1 MALNFNT
8 APYYDDFDQTKNY
21 HRILFRPGYA
31 VQARELTQLQTSL
44 SNQIKQFG
52 NNIFVNGTLVTGGQ
66 RTFEND
72 VHSIKVDSSYD
83 GTAVAIANFED
94 KIITGADSGAKAR
107 VKLALGETVNDP
119 ITFIIKGISDGDV
132 TEANP
137 TGQFI
142 AGERVYTDDAVPFS
156 AQIAYNATSPS
167 SFLNNAMMFAIDSG
181 VFYINGNFVYL
192 EAQKIA
198 VAKYDNTSSK
208 TIGLTVSEEIL
219 TSDTNEDLLDAAQGT
234 PNYTA
239 PGANRYAITLTLS
252 TKAVL
257 AANEIVVG
265 QKYEI
270 VTTGNTDF
278 TVIGSENNSIGTQFT
293 ATATTTGTGTV
304 INVIDNFIEVAR
316 VVDGLLT
323 VNKDKTIYSEIGK
336 ELARRTYD
344 ESGDYAVRK
353 WPLQVLESTDII
365 SAADYVD
372 FGLSNV
378 LLLTIGKTYKIVS
391 IGTTDFTKV
400 GAPYNEVGTEF
411 TALISPAGG
420 TGYGTEY
427 CYTTGT
433 GSVVDVDIF
442 TAALDPGKGYIK
454 GFEFETQQQTPL
466 TLDRGRDTVQV
477 NQQDTA
483 VAYGNFVYV
492 TSVAGTT
499 PFVTNSTTAT
509 EYTTVYLH
517 SLPKAAAAA
526 GSKIGTAQVRWMQY
540 TAGTVGTSTCVYKMS
555 LFNIQMDAGK
565 YFNDVESIT
574 LSASSGASGANISTL
589 SKQGGTTYTSITVSS
604 TALVAGQRYTIY
616 SGTSTYPGAASTA
629 IGTTFVCTSAGTIG
643 SGSGVVITA
652 SDTTLLSGAD
662 APGLVFNLPN
672 QFVKSV
678 TDENGDSL
686 SQYQT
691 QKTFTITWSGT
702 TSTAINT
709 SGGTERFVG
718 TAGAAQSTTVQNT
731 YYHLVD
737 NTSGA
742 VIDLSSLGGY
752 ITLGSLTSGSAQ
764 SLTINQGSGSY
775 TSGTLIATTTINGAS
790 ARTKT
795 LKVASTAGETWRYK
809 VINKGSVN
817 TTNGGKD
824 SLDIAD
830 IYELKYVYNVGGTG
844 YANAAAI
851 EAQLTLSLT
860 TGEIT
865 SWGTITDY
873 TDVTT
878 NYELDDGQRDEF
890 YDYGN
895 LILRG
900 AAPDASND
908 FIVAVFRSFTHSGY
922 GFCTVDS
929 YPSTEIPY
937 NRIPSFTSPAT
948 GNYYDL
954 KDCVDFRPIKVSG
967 SLTLGLV
974 PDPTTTFDASY
985 SYYLGR
991 FDKIVATSDKQFVV
1005 AKGIPAVNPVVPKD
1019 VSNGMTLYVVAIPPY
1034 TADLSDVQIKY
1045 IDNKRYTMRDIGRLE
1060 KRINNLEYYT
1070 QLTLLEKQAKDTS
1083 IPDATNFEKFKNGFA
1098 VDAFTSQDVFMAG
1111 QTAWSKRRWAWWN
1124 SWFNGSTTW
1133 NGSSQ
1138 NYSENS
1144 IADATNKDFNAAI
1157 DPINAELRA
1166 PFTVSFHDFEYT
1178 EDNGGAD
1185 KTSKVGDLV
1194 SLDYTEVNFI
1204 DQPLASTYVNIN
1216 PFDVIRFL
1224 GTITLEPNFDQWVE
1238 TKTLPAVNKVVDVQ
1252 MPDLPDKTSTIVT
1265 ASYNSGKLFKETGRT
1280 TSTTSTVT
1288 SVKTQSLGTQVVDV
1302 QFIPYIRAKTVI
1314 GSGKAFK
1321 PNSRLYG
1328 FIEGTPISS
1337 YMRPLTR
1344 YKVQHISGPTFSYDQ
1359 GVWEQLSFRLDNSTS
1374 KSSGTVY
1381 SKSKTAMY
1389 TDTLSDGSGYRYL
1402 SVYDDVVVGTAPVEK
1417 RVETTKAIG
1426 PVFST
1431 RKSTSIIK
1439 PSALYDGHTVKVTV
1453 MGTTDW
1459 IRISDGKTTTASYSN
1474 GGTALTIGSVSSSNG
1489 GFAVG
1494 QTVYGTGIPN
1504 NTIILAQLT
1513 GTKYGA
1519 GTYTVSN
1526 AFTSTQSS
1534 ATVYGDFASVAFTGY
1549 IIGNVLFVVSTRH
1562 GSVKNGVYLF
1572 KSTSAAGS
1580 QIDLPTSVRGKANH
1594 SNSKIVP
1601 AKATN
1606 AWVLSRNL
1614 GKIGTKA
1621 SPVEFRGLSV
1631 GDSMVYLSNTSGI
1644 KGTGKCSVDGT
1655 VTTGSSGSIVTTSAT
1670 TSDTYIT
1677 GSRGGLAK
1685 VISKETYALGAA
1697 LLPDEYGNLA
1707 FEFQIPAD
1715 KFKTGERNIRLIN
1728 KEDNDTQTQT
1738 SVGEA
1743 KYTAIGL
1750 VQTKQETILTTRAIQ
1765 NQKTTVITGYAYD
1778 PTAQSFFVE
1787 SVAYPLGICVTS
1799 VDIYFQSKSASIP
1812 VELQIRRNVNGY
1824 PASVWD
1830 IPFAQVIKRAN
1841 DVSVSSDG
1849 TVATTFTFPSPIY
1862 LAPGEYS
1869 IVLLANTQ
1877 EYNVFVSEMGGK
1889 VLGGTAIID
1898 KQPYTGSLFKSQ
1910 NASTW
1915 EADQNKDLKFKI
1927 RRAKFSTTGTAYF
1940 NIEDPDDIQDYHIL
1954 HVKTAT
1960 VEPTGSTVNWY
1971 AKAYYPSGSWDP
1983 TGTTGW
1989 YRVNINQDINYDSL
2003 KRLAAKDDL
2012 TGGEL
2017 GSGDTPSFRLRADLV
2032 SPSDAATPLIDVKG
2046 LSISAAINDINDYS
2060 YTAPTSDAYVTYL
2073 NTQITNVNDDVFDH
2087 IALGMNVV
2095 GTNSA
2100 GTIISGIVNGIDGA
2114 AKTISVTEASGSST
2128 DTSVAATT
2136 IAVPAASA
2144 VATGSISGT
2153 TLTIGSYAA
2162 LTFNGSTGVI
2172 ATPSTSKTFDGSSSA
2187 IITLDRDK
2195 IYIPAH
2201 GYATGQELIYTN
2213 GGGTSIGGLTTAT
2226 TYFAIVVDN
2235 DNIKLGASYDAALNG
2250 VAVDLLA
2257 LGSGTS
2263 HNLVGPTV
2271 INYTSHGLVT
2281 GQKVVYANGG
2291 GTSITGLTTGYTY
2304 WVIRVSANYI
2314 RLASSQS
2321 NAIAGT
2327 AIAISAGSGASHTL
2341 TQVGTFAADQ
2351 TITGAGIPFG
2361 TYITTLG
2368 SGTGGAGTYTLNQ
2381 DCGTIS
2387 SQTIYAGVDTTNLS
2401 LTFTQNETAKTGGGG
2416 IAKYITK
2423 VINLNDGFDATNL
2436 CVTVDVNKP
2445 TGTGIRVYYR
2455 VLPTESTTPI
2465 TDIGWSL
2472 MQIEKGVEI
2481 ANSVSDYDFKEHRF
2495 FPYGAFTTYGVPT
2508 DGPLT
2513 TRFNAFQVK
2522 VVLLS
2527 DSRTQS
2533 PRLKDFRAIAL
2544 DQ

>member
-8 APYYDDFDQTKNY
+8 APYYDDFDETKNY
-21 HRILFRPGYA
+21 HRILFRPGFA
-31 VQARELTQLQTSL
+31 VQARELTQLQTNL

-72 VHSIKVDSSYD
+72 VHSIKVDSSF
-83 GTAVAIANFED
+83 GGNAVSPLNFQD
-94 KIITGADSGAKAR
+94 KIITGADSGARAR
-107 VKLALGETVNDP
+107 VKLALGETINDP
-119 ITFIIKGISDGDV
+119 ITLIVKEISDGDV
-132 TEANP
+132 TVGNP

-142 AGERVYTDDAVPFS
+142 GGERIYTDDAVPFE
-156 AQIAYNATSPS
+156 AQIAFDPASPN
-167 SFLNNAMMFAIDSG
+167 SFANTAMMFAINSG

-198 VAKYDNTSSK
+198 VSKYDNTSSK
-208 TIGLTVSEEIL
+208 TIGLTVSEQIL

-234 PNYTA
+234 PNFTA

-257 AANEIVVG
+257 DANEIVVG

-270 VTTGNTDF
+270 VTSGNTDF
-278 TVIGSENNSIGTQFT
+278 TVIGSENNAIGTVFT

-323 VNKDKTIYSEIGK
+323 VNNDRTIYSEIGK

-353 WPLQVLESTDII
+353 WPLQILESEDRI
-365 SAADYVD
+365 SADDYPD

-378 LLLTIGKTYKIVS
+378 LLLTVGKTYKIS
-391 IGTTDFTKV
+391 AIGTTDFTKV

-411 TALISPAGG
+411 EALIGTGG
-420 TGYGTEY
+420 FGYGTEY

-454 GFEFETQQQTPL
+454 GYEFETQQQTPL
-466 TLDRGRDTVQV
+466 TLDRGRDIVQV
-477 NQQDTA
+477 DQQDTA
-483 VAYGNFVYV
+483 VAYGNFIFVDNV
-492 TSVAGTT
+492 GGTT
-499 PFVTNSTTAT
+499 PLVTNSTTAT

-517 SLPKAAAAA
+517 NLPKAGVAA

-540 TAGTVGTSTCVYKMS
+540 VAGTVGTATCVYKMS
-555 LFNIQMDAGK
+555 LFNIQMDSGK
-565 YFNDVESIT
+565 FFNDVESIT
-574 LSASSGASGANISTL
+574 LSASSGASGANVDAL
-589 SKQGGTTYTSITVSS
+589 SKQGGTTYTSITVAS
-604 TALVAGQRYTIY
+604 TALVVGQRYTIY

-629 IGTTFVCTSAGTIG
+629 VGTTFVCTSAGTIAT
-643 SGSGVVITA
+643 GSGVVITA

-662 APGLVFNLPN
+662 SQGLVFNLPN
-672 QFVKSV
+672 QFVRSV
-678 TDENGDSL
+678 TDEDGASQ

-702 TSTAINT
+702 TSTAITT

-718 TAGAAQSTTVQNT
+718 TAGAAQSTTIQNT

-742 VIDLSSLGGY
+742 VIDLAGVGGF
-752 ITLGSLTSGSAQ
+752 ITLGSLTPGSSQ
-764 SLTINQGSGSY
+764 TLTINRGSGSY
-775 TSGTLIATTTINGAS
+775 TSGTLIATTTISGAQ

-795 LKVASTAGETWRYK
+795 LKVASTAGETWRVK

-817 TTNGGKD
+817 TTNGGRD

-873 TDVTT
+873 ADVTT
-878 NYELDDGQRDEF
+878 SYELDDGQRDEF

-900 AAPDASND
+900 AAPDAAND
-908 FIVAVFRSFTHSGY
+908 FIVAVYRAFTHSGF

-937 NRIPSFTSPAT
+937 NRIPSFVSPST
-948 GNYYDL
+948 GNNFDL
-954 KDCVDFRPIKVSG
+954 KDCVDFRPIKVG
-967 SLTLGLV
+967 GALTLGLV
-974 PDPTTTFDASY
+974 PDSTTTFDASY

-991 FDKIVATSDKQFVV
+991 FDKIVATADKQFIV
-1005 AKGIPAVNPVVPKD
+1005 AKGIPSATPKVPAD

-1034 TADLSDVQIKY
+1034 TADLSDIQIKY

-1060 KRINNLEYYT
+1060 KRINTLEYYT
-1070 QLTLLEKQAKDTS
+1070 QLTLLEKQAKDTA

-1124 SWFNGSTTW
+1124 SWFNGQTTS
-1133 NGSSQ
+1133 NPTSQ

-1144 IADATNKDFNAAI
+1144 IADATNVDFNAAI
-1157 DPINAELRA
+1157 DPLNAELRA
-1166 PFTVSFHDFEYT
+1166 PFTVSFHDFEYL
-1178 EDNGGAD
+1178 EDNRGSD
-1185 KTSKVGDLV
+1185 RTSKIGDLV
-1194 SLDYTEVNFI
+1194 SLDYTEVAFI
-1204 DQPLASTYVNIN
+1204 DQLLASTYVNIN

-1224 GTITLEPNFDQWVE
+1224 GTIILEPNFDQWVE

-1252 MPDLPDKTSTIVT
+1252 MPDLPDRTVTVVTS
-1265 ASYNSGKLFKETGRT
+1265 GRGRGFRETGRNT
-1280 TSTTSTVT
+1280 TVSTTVVSTKTASMGT
-1288 SVKTQSLGTQVVDV
+1288 SVVDV
-1302 QFIPYIRAKTVI
+1302 QFIPFIRARTII
-1314 GSGKAFK
+1314 GSGTAFK

-1328 FIEGTPISS
+1328 FIEGTPVSS
-1337 YMRPLTR
+1337 FMRPLTR
-1344 YKVQHISGPTFSYDQ
+1344 YKVQHISGPTFSYAQ

-1374 KSSGTVY
+1374 KAAGTVY
-1381 SKSKTAMY
+1381 SRAKTAMY
-1389 TDTLSDGSGYRYL
+1389 SDTLPDGSGYRYL
-1402 SVYDDVVVGTAPVEK
+1402 SVYDDVVVGTPPVEK
-1417 RVETTKAIG
+1417 RVVTTKAIG

-1431 RKSTSIIK
+1431 RKSSSIIR
-1439 PSALYDGHTVKVTV
+1439 PSALYDGHTVKITV
-1453 MGTTDW
+1453 MGSTDW
-1459 IRISDGKTTTASYSN
+1459 LRISDGKTTTASYSN
-1474 GGTALTIGSVSSSNG
+1474 TGTTLTIASVTTSNG

-1504 NTIILAQLT
+1504 NTIIVAQVS
-1513 GTKYGA
+1513 GTRYGA
-1519 GTYTVSN
+1519 GVYTVSN
-1526 AFTSTQSS
+1526 PFTSTQSG
-1534 ATVYGDFASVAFTGY
+1534 ATVHADFAKVAFTGY
-1549 IIGNVLFVVSTRH
+1549 TIGNVLFVVSTRH
-1562 GSVKNGVYLF
+1562 GSLRNGVHLF
-1572 KSTSAAGS
+1572 RSIMTSGS
-1580 QIDLPTSVRGKANH
+1580 QITLPTSIRGRA
-1594 SNSKIVP
+1594 SNSNSRFVP
-1601 AKATN
+1601 ARATN
-1606 AWVLSRNL
+1606 AWLLSRDL
-1614 GKIGTKA
+1614 GRVGTA
-1621 SPVEFRGLSV
+1621 AAPVEFRGLEI
-1631 GDSMVYLSNTSGI
+1631 GDSLVFLANTAGI
-1644 KGTGKCSVDGT
+1644 TGTGKASVDGT
-1655 VTTGSSGSIVTTSAT
+1655 VTTGSAGSIVTTSAA
-1670 TSDTYIT
+1670 TSDSYIT
-1677 GSRGGLAK
+1677 GTRGGLAK
-1685 VISKETYALGAA
+1685 VITKETYALGAA
-1697 LLPDEYGNLA
+1697 LLPDSYGNLA

-1715 KFKTGERNIRLIN
+1715 RFKTGERNLRLIN

-1750 VQTKQETILTTRAIQ
+1750 VQTKQETILTTRSIQ
-1765 NQKTTVITGYAYD
+1765 NQKTTTISGVAFPVD

-1787 SVAYPLGICVTS
+1787 SVAYPAGICVTS
-1799 VDIYFQSKSASIP
+1799 VDIFFQSRSTSIP

-1824 PASVWD
+1824 PSSVWD

-1841 DVSVSSDG
+1841 DVAVSSNG
-1849 TVATTFTFPSPIY
+1849 TAATTFTFPSPIY

-1877 EYNVFVSEMGGK
+1877 EYNVFVSEMGGRI
-1889 VLGGTAIID
+1889 LGGTAIID
-1898 KQPYTGSLFKSQ
+1898 KQPSIGSLFKSQ

-1915 EADQNKDLKFKI
+1915 TADQNQDLKFRI

-1940 NIEDPDDIQDYHIL
+1940 DIDDPDDIQDYNIL

-1960 VEPTGSTVNWY
+1960 VEPTGSKIDWF
-1971 AKAYYPSGSWDP
+1971 AKAYYPNGSWDP
-1983 TGTTGW
+1983 NGNTGW
-1989 YRVNINQDINYDSL
+1989 SRVNINQDINYSSL
-2003 KRLAAKDDL
+2003 KRLAARDEL
-2012 TGGEL
+2012 SGGEL
-2017 GSGDTPSFRLRADLV
+2017 GVGDTPSFRLKAELT

-2046 LSISAAINDINDYS
+2046 LSIAAAINDINDYA
-2060 YTAPTSDAYVTYL
+2060 YVAPTADAYVTYL
-2073 NTQITNVNDDVFDH
+2073 NNQITNVNDDVFDN

-2095 GTNSA
+2095 GSNSS
-2100 GTIISGIVNGIDGA
+2100 GTIIRGVVNGIDGA
-2114 AKTISVTEASGSST
+2114 AKSITVSEASGSST
-2128 DTSVAATT
+2128 DTSTAAST

-2144 VATGSISGT
+2144 VAQGSISGT

-2162 LTFNGSTGVI
+2162 TTFNGSTAVI
-2172 ATPSTSKTFDGSSSA
+2172 ATPSTSKTFDGSSSV
-2187 IITLDRDK
+2187 IVTLERDK

-2226 TYFAIVVDN
+2226 TYFAIVVDI
-2235 DNIKLGASYDAALNG
+2235 DNIKLAATYDEALNG
-2250 VAVDLLA
+2250 IGIDLLT
-2257 LGSGTS
+2257 LGAGTS

-2271 INYTSHGLVT
+2271 LNLPSHGFVT
-2281 GQKVVYANGG
+2281 GEKAVYSNGG
-2291 GTSITGLTTGYTY
+2291 GTSITGLTTGFTY
-2304 WVIRVSANYI
+2304 WIIRVSNNYV

-2321 NAIAGT
+2321 NAILGN

-2341 TQVGTFAADQ
+2341 TETGTFAVNQ
-2351 TITGAGIPFG
+2351 TITGTDIPFG
-2361 TYITTLG
+2361 TFITTLG
-2368 SGTGGAGTYTLNQ
+2368 TGSGGAGTYTLNK

-2387 SQTIYAGVDTTNLS
+2387 SRNIYAGVDSTNLS
-2401 LTFTQNETAKTGGGG
+2401 LTFIQNETAKSGGGG

-2423 VINLNDGFDATNL
+2423 VINLADGFDATNL

-2445 TGTGIRVYYR
+2445 IGTGIDVYYR

-2472 MQIEKGVEI
+2472 MEIEKGVQI

-2513 TRFNAFQVK
+2513 TKFNAFQIK
-2522 VVLLS
+2522 IVLLS
-2527 DSRTQS
+2527 SSRTQS